1 MKNKISF
8 LPYFFQNSIKHVKN
22 VMHMFVGK
30 WQFCS
35 IIAFLCFI
43 TEEISGQGFNLVTQ
57 HLKLEE
63 KNYNIYN
70 IYKSK

>member
-1 MKNKISF
+1 
-8 LPYFFQNSIKHVKN
+8 
-22 VMHMFVGK
+22 MFVGK